1 MNPNDGL
8 EIVRALDD
16 LQRERGISK
25 EVLLEAIEA
34 ALVQAFKRHYGSAQN
49 LRVGIDPDTGKVL
62 VMNRRTVV
70 EEVADPKAEISVE
83 EARQLDPMYAPGD
96 VVETEVTPKEF
107 GRIAAQAAKQV
118 VVQRIREAERG
129 MLYEQFSSREGDVVT
144 GTVSRVEQRNVII
157 DLGKTEATLPPQEQM
172 AVDNYVTGQRLKLY
186 VIEVRKT
193 TRGPMVLVSRTHPGL
208 LKRLLELEVPEIA
221 EGVVEIKAIA
231 REAGARSKV
240 AVVAHDPNVDPVGSC
255 VGPRGARIQA
265 IVSELAGEKIDVI
278 PWSEDYATFISNA
291 LSPARV
297 VEVRPDFLSKIALVV
312 VPDYQLSLAIGR
324 EGQNARLAAKIT
336 GWKIDIKSESQ
347 VGLGAIPRFEIDF

>member
-49 LRVGIDPDTGKVL
+49 VRVGIDPDTGKVL

-144 GTVSRVEQRNVII
+144 GTVSRVE
-157 DLGKTEATLPPQEQM
+157 
-172 AVDNYVTGQRLKLY
+172 
-186 VIEVRKT
+186 
-193 TRGPMVLVSRTHPGL
+193 
-208 LKRLLELEVPEIA
+208 
-221 EGVVEIKAIA
+221 
-231 REAGARSKV
+231 
-240 AVVAHDPNVDPVGSC
+240 
-255 VGPRGARIQA
+255 
-265 IVSELAGEKIDVI
+265 
-278 PWSEDYATFISNA
+278 
-291 LSPARV
+291 
-297 VEVRPDFLSKIALVV
+297 
-312 VPDYQLSLAIGR
+312 
-324 EGQNARLAAKIT
+324 
-336 GWKIDIKSESQ
+336 
-347 VGLGAIPRFEIDF
+347 